1 MQCWK
6 VDLWI
11 AYLLAIPWYVKCPEL
26 QTVESSVTLTQMTSF
41 QWWSFD
47 DGVARVFTVN
57 TPKDFLFMTWWG
69 LVLTWGQINE
79 LNLPSNP
86 IFSWKF
92 SSWIIEKKT
101 LIFWMLTQVR
111 HDKLDDKVPRHLRMT
126 IFLNIK
132 RRNMKCLSLFTSH
145 ISSPKIYAWLT
156 RNWIMKNIIISSETA
171 AFCLVQSDFLLSWVS
186 KKTSCFI
193 LNASFADSFSNKS
206 A

>member
-1 MQCWK
+1 MHC
-6 VDLWI
+6 I
-11 AYLLAIPWYVKCPEL
+11 FISYPWYVNVLNYKPLKVASLWLKWLPFNDDRLMMAWLVFSQLTLQKIFFLWLDEVWYWREVKLMNWIYL
-26 QTVESSVTLTQMTSF
+26 QTQF
-41 QWWSFD
+41 
-47 DGVARVFTVN
+47 
-57 TPKDFLFMTWWG
+57 
-69 LVLTWGQINE
+69 
-79 LNLPSNP
+79 
-86 IFSWKF
+86 FSWKF
-92 SSWIIEKKT
+92 SSWIIGKKA
-101 LIFWMLTQVR
+101 LIFWMLNQVR

-126 IFLNIK
+126 IFSNIK